1 MEAPAGAVDAAR
13 AAAAAVVQ
21 VATPDAA
28 RVADVVPVADA
39 DQVVATGGDVDRD
52 VRKKI
57 QVSLSAW

>member
-21 VATPDAA
+21 AATPDAA
-28 RVADVVPVADA
+28 RVADVVPVVVA